1 MRQGAVSR
9 PEEVSVTAG
18 VHERVHGR
26 VLAVRAWQL
35 WALPRWLVC
44 YVLAVVAVYAVAIGV
59 AASSTSWPPRDLAV
73 FGLLLACSAASVELT
88 RRAGENAGLIKDVFG
103 VWELPVAILLPPM
116 FALIAPICR
125 IALQQWRIRRTLP
138 HRRVFSAAAIGLS
151 LGAASVTF
159 HSLAGPLHATAPG
172 GVGRAVAWSL
182 LAVLCA
188 VVNSV
193 TNKVL
198 IGIVVKGSD
207 PAAHVTRGFF
217 RREPLY
223 NDLAEMCIAVVIAYG
238 VMTNL
243 FVAVFALPFVTL
255 LQRSL
260 RHDQLVHA
268 SRMDSK
274 TGLLNA
280 ATWEREAATQV
291 ARAARTRTP
300 LAVALV
306 DIDHFKAVNDTYGH
320 LVGDRALREIGDA
333 FKLLLRDY
341 DLVGRFGG
349 EEFVLLL
356 PQTRGHDAYR
366 IAERIRTYIAGAP
379 IRAPVEPGAIPVR
392 VTVSIGVA
400 ALDSYRRDLTE
411 LLAAADGAL
420 YRAKQAGRNQVHMV
434 TSDATGAGDSAVAPP
449 AADEPPPRDAAR

>member
-1 MRQGAVSR
+1 
-9 PEEVSVTAG
+9 VTAG
-18 VHERVHGR
+18 VRQRVHGR

-35 WALPRWLVC
+35 WALPRWLIWF
-44 YVLAVVAVYAVAIGV
+44 VLAVMAAYVAAIGV
-59 AASSTSWPPRDLAV
+59 AGSATSLQPRDLAV
-73 FGLLLACSAASVELT
+73 FGVLLACSAASVELT

-103 VWELPVAILLPPM
+103 VWELPIALLLPPV
-116 FALIAPICR
+116 FALIAPISR

-138 HRRVFSAAAIGLS
+138 HRRAFTAASAGLS

-159 HSLAGPLHATAPG
+159 HGLTGTLHTAAPASLSRAG
-172 GVGRAVAWSL
+172 AWSL
-182 LAVLCA
+182 LAVLA
-188 VVNSV
+188 VLVHSAVN
-193 TNKVL
+193 KLL
-198 IGIVVKGSD
+198 IGTVVKGSD
-207 PAAHVTRGFF
+207 PGAQVVRSLF

-268 SRMDSK
+268 SRIDGK

-280 ATWEREAATQV
+280 GTWEREAATQV

-306 DIDHFKAVNDTYGH
+306 DIDHFKTVNDTYGH
-320 LVGDRALREIGDA
+320 LAGDRALKAVSQE
-333 FKLLLRDY
+333 LRNHLRGY
-341 DLVGRFGG
+341 DLAGRFGG

-356 PQTRGHDAYR
+356 PEATGQAASH
-366 IAERIRTYIAGAP
+366 IAERLRTHIAGMVT
-379 IRAPVEPGAIPVR
+379 PVNDDPDCDTF
-392 VTVSIGVA
+392 VTLTISIGVA
-400 ALDSYRRDLTE
+400 ALDGASRKLSDLMAT
-411 LLAAADGAL
+411 ADTAL
-420 YRAKQAGRNQVHMV
+420 YHAKHTGRNRTHVI
-434 TSDATGAGDSAVAPP
+434 SASIPNTP
-449 AADEPPPRDAAR
+449 

>member
-1 MRQGAVSR
+1 MAGR

-18 VHERVHGR
+18 VRQRGR
-26 VLAVRAWQL
+26 AGILAVRDWQL
-35 WALPRWLVC
+35 WTLPRWLVC
-44 YVLAVVAVYAVAIGV
+44 FVLAVMAAYAVAIAV
-59 AASSTSWPPRDLAV
+59 AASATSLHPRDLML

-88 RRAGENAGLIKDVFG
+88 RRAGENAGLIKDVYG
-103 VWELPVAILLPPM
+103 VWELPIALLLPPV
-116 FALIAPICR
+116 FALITPIFR
-125 IALQQWRIRRTLP
+125 IALVQWRIRRTLP
-138 HRRVFSAAAIGLS
+138 HRRAFSAASVGLS

-159 HSLAGPLHATAPG
+159 HALTGTLHANAPESLG
-172 GVGRAVAWSL
+172 PALAWTL
-182 LAVLCA
+182 LAVLA
-188 VVNSV
+188 ALVDSGM
-193 TNKVL
+193 NKLL

-207 PAAHVTRGFF
+207 PSAQVVRSLF

-223 NDLAEMCIAVVIAYG
+223 NDLTEVCIGVVIAYG
-238 VMTNL
+238 AMTNPL
-243 FVAVFALPFVTL
+243 VAVFALPFVTL

-268 SRMDSK
+268 SRIDGK

-280 ATWEREAATQV
+280 TTWEREAATQV

-306 DIDHFKAVNDTYGH
+306 DIDHFKTVNDTYGH
-320 LVGDRALREIGDA
+320 LVGDRALKEIGDA

-356 PQTRGHDAYR
+356 PQTREHDAYR
-366 IAERIRTYIAGAP
+366 IAERVRTYIAGAP
-379 IRAPVEPGAIPVR
+379 VRAADGPGADPVR

-400 ALDSYRRDLTE
+400 ALDSYHRDLTE
-411 LLAAADGAL
+411 LLAAADVAL
-420 YRAKQAGRNQVHMV
+420 YRAKQAGRNQVHMI
-434 TSDATGAGDSAVAPP
+434 TGDTAGTGDSAVAPR
-449 AADEPPPRDAAR
+449 AGDEPPPRDAAG

>member
-1 MRQGAVSR
+1 MA
-9 PEEVSVTAG
+9 A
-18 VHERVHGR
+18 
-26 VLAVRAWQL
+26 
-35 WALPRWLVC
+35 
-44 YVLAVVAVYAVAIGV
+44 YAVAIV
-59 AASSTSWPPRDLAV
+59 AAASATSLRPRDLAV
-73 FGLLLACSAASVELT
+73 FGVLLACSAASVELT
-88 RRAGENAGLIKDVFG
+88 RRAGETAGLTKDVFG
-103 VWELPVAILLPPM
+103 VWELPIALLLPPV
-116 FALIAPICR
+116 FALIAPISR
-125 IALQQWRIRRTLP
+125 VALQQWRIRRTVP
-138 HRRVFSAAAIGLS
+138 HRRAFSTASAGLS

-159 HSLAGPLHATAPG
+159 HVLSGTLHTAAPG
-172 GVGRAVAWSL
+172 SLGRAWAWSL
-182 LAVLCA
+182 LAVLA
-188 VVNSV
+188 VLVHSG
-193 TNKVL
+193 TNKLL

-207 PAAHVTRGFF
+207 PRTKVVRFLF
-217 RREPLY
+217 RREALY
-223 NDLAEMCIAVVIAYG
+223 NDLAEMCVAVVIAYG

-243 FVAVFALPFVTL
+243 IVAVFALPFVTL

-268 SRMDSK
+268 SRIDGK

-280 ATWEREAATQV
+280 ATWEREAATEV

-320 LVGDRALREIGDA
+320 LVGDRALKEIGDA
-333 FKLLLRDY
+333 FKLLLREY

-356 PQTRGHDAYR
+356 PQTREHDAYR
-366 IAERIRTYIAGAP
+366 IAERVRTYIAGAP
-379 IRAPVEPGAIPVR
+379 VRAADGPGADPVR

-434 TSDATGAGDSAVAPP
+434 TSEATGVAESAAAPRP
-449 AADEPPPRDAAR
+449 ADDPPLDGAR

>member
-1 MRQGAVSR
+1 
-9 PEEVSVTAG
+9 VTAG
-18 VHERVHGR
+18 VRQRVHGR
-26 VLAVRAWQL
+26 LLAVQDWQL
-35 WALPRWLVC
+35 WTLPRWLVC
-44 YVLAVVAVYAVAIGV
+44 FVLGVMAAYVAAVAV
-59 AASSTSWPPRDLAV
+59 AASATSLEARDLML

-88 RRAGENAGLIKDVFG
+88 RRAGENAGLIKDVYG
-103 VWELPVAILLPPM
+103 VWELPIALLLPPV
-116 FALIAPICR
+116 FALIAPIFR
-125 IALQQWRIRRTLP
+125 FALVQWRIRRSLP
-138 HRRVFSAAAIGLS
+138 HRRAFSVASVGLS

-159 HSLAGPLHATAPG
+159 HALTGTMHSTAPG
-172 GVGRAVAWSL
+172 SLGRALVWSL
-182 LAVLCA
+182 LAVLA
-188 VVNSV
+188 ALVHAGL
-193 TNKVL
+193 NKLL

-207 PAAHVTRGFF
+207 PSAQVARSLF

-223 NDLAEMCIAVVIAYG
+223 NDLTEICIGVVIAYG
-238 VMTNL
+238 VMTNPL
-243 FVAVFALPFVTL
+243 VAVFALPFVTL

-268 SRMDSK
+268 SRIDGK

-280 ATWEREAATQV
+280 GTWEREAATQV
-291 ARAARTRTP
+291 ARAGRTRTP

-320 LVGDRALREIGDA
+320 LVGDRALREVGDA
-333 FKLLLRDY
+333 FRLLLREY
-341 DLVGRFGG
+341 DLIGRFGG

-356 PQTRGHDAYR
+356 PQTRENDAYR

-379 IRAPVEPGAIPVR
+379 VRAADEPGVDPVR
-392 VTVSIGVA
+392 LTVSIGVA

-434 TSDATGAGDSAVAPP
+434 TSDATGAGDSSVAPQ
-449 AADEPPPRDAAR
+449 AADEPPPRDAAG

>member
-1 MRQGAVSR
+1 M
-9 PEEVSVTAG
+9 TAG
-18 VHERVHGR
+18 VHQPVRRR
-26 VLAVRAWQL
+26 VLAVRGWQL

-44 YVLAVVAVYAVAIGV
+44 YVLAVVAIYALAIGV
-59 AASSTSWPPRDLAV
+59 AASSTSLRPRDLAV
-73 FGLLLACSAASVELT
+73 FGVLLACSAASVELT

-103 VWELPVAILLPPM
+103 VWELPVAILLSPM
-116 FALIAPICR
+116 FALVAPISR
-125 IALQQWRIRRTLP
+125 IALQQLRIRRTLP
-138 HRRVFSAAAIGLS
+138 HRRVFTAAAIGLS

-159 HSLAGPLHATAPG
+159 HGLAGAVHTAAPG
-172 GVGRAVAWSL
+172 SVRFAVGWSL
-182 LAVLCA
+182 LAVVSTL
-188 VVNSV
+188 VNSGM
-193 TNKVL
+193 NKLLV
-198 IGIVVKGSD
+198 GIVVKGSD
-207 PAAHVTRGFF
+207 PGAQVVRSLF

-243 FVAVFALPFVTL
+243 LVAVFALPFVTL

-268 SRMDSK
+268 SRIDGK

-280 ATWEREAATQV
+280 GTWEREAATQV
-291 ARAARTRTP
+291 TRAARTRTP

-306 DIDHFKAVNDTYGH
+306 DIDHFKTVNDTYGH
-320 LVGDRALREIGDA
+320 LAGDRALREIGDA

-366 IAERIRTYIAGAP
+366 IAERIRAYIAGAP
-379 IRAPVEPGAIPVR
+379 IHAPAEPGADPLR

-434 TSDATGAGDSAVAPP
+434 TSDATGAGDSAAAPP
-449 AADEPPPRDAAR
+449 AAGEPPPRDAAR

>member
-1 MRQGAVSR
+1 MNK
-9 PEEVSVTAG
+9 
-18 VHERVHGR
+18 
-26 VLAVRAWQL
+26 L
-35 WALPRWLVC
+35 LV
-44 YVLAVVAVYAVAIGV
+44 
-59 AASSTSWPPRDLAV
+59 
-73 FGLLLACSAASVELT
+73 
-88 RRAGENAGLIKDVFG
+88 
-103 VWELPVAILLPPM
+103 
-116 FALIAPICR
+116 
-125 IALQQWRIRRTLP
+125 
-138 HRRVFSAAAIGLS
+138 
-151 LGAASVTF
+151 
-159 HSLAGPLHATAPG
+159 
-172 GVGRAVAWSL
+172 
-182 LAVLCA
+182 
-188 VVNSV
+188 
-193 TNKVL
+193 
-198 IGIVVKGSD
+198 GIVVKGSD
-207 PAAHVTRGFF
+207 PGAQVVRSLF

-223 NDLAEMCIAVVIAYG
+223 NDLAEMCIGVVIAYG

-268 SRMDSK
+268 SRIDGK

-280 ATWEREAATQV
+280 GTWEREAATQV

-306 DIDHFKAVNDTYGH
+306 DIDHFKTVNDTYGH
-320 LVGDRALREIGDA
+320 LVGDRALKEIGDA

-356 PQTRGHDAYR
+356 PQTREHDAYR

-379 IRAPVEPGAIPVR
+379 IRAAAEPGADPVR

-434 TSDATGAGDSAVAPP
+434 TSDATGAGDSAMAPR

>member
-1 MRQGAVSR
+1 MTASVRQHAR
-9 PEEVSVTAG
+9 
-18 VHERVHGR
+18 GR
-26 VLAVRAWQL
+26 ILAVRSWQL
-35 WALPRWLVC
+35 WTLPRWLLWF
-44 YVLAVVAVYAVAIGV
+44 VLAVMIADAAAIGV
-59 AASSTSWPPRDLAV
+59 AGSSTSLRPRDLV
-73 FGLLLACSAASVELT
+73 LFGLLLACSAASVELT
-88 RRAGENAGLIKDVFG
+88 RRAGENSGLIKDVFG
-103 VWELPVAILLPPM
+103 VWELPVAILLPPV
-116 FALIAPICR
+116 FALIAPMSR

-138 HRRVFSAAAIGLS
+138 HRRVFTAAAIGLS

-159 HSLAGPLHATAPG
+159 HGLAGAVHATAPG
-172 GVGRAVAWSL
+172 PLGRAVTWSL

-188 VVNSV
+188 VVNSG
-193 TNKVL
+193 TNKLL
-198 IGIVVKGSD
+198 IGVVLKGSD
-207 PAAHVTRGFF
+207 PAAHVTRGFL

-268 SRMDSK
+268 SRIDGK

-280 ATWEREAATQV
+280 GTWEREAATQV

-306 DIDHFKAVNDTYGH
+306 DIDHFKTVNDTYGH
-320 LVGDRALREIGDA
+320 LVGDRALKEIGDA
-333 FKLLLRDY
+333 FKLLLREY

-356 PQTRGHDAYR
+356 PQTREHDAYR

-379 IRAPVEPGAIPVR
+379 IRAADEPGADPVR

-434 TSDATGAGDSAVAPP
+434 TSDATGAGESAVTPR
-449 AADEPPPRDAAR
+449 AADEPPPGDAAR

>member
-1 MRQGAVSR
+1 VVGR

-18 VHERVHGR
+18 VRQRGYAR
-26 VLAVRAWQL
+26 VLAVRAWQV
-35 WALPRWLVC
+35 WALPRWLVW
-44 YVLAVVAVYAVAIGV
+44 YVLAVAAAYAVAIGV
-59 AASSTSWPPRDLAV
+59 AASSTTWQPRDLAV
-73 FGLLLACSAASVELT
+73 FGLLVACSAASVELT
-88 RRAGENAGLIKDVFG
+88 RRAGENAGLSKDVFG
-103 VWELPVAILLPPM
+103 VWELPVAILLPPV
-116 FALIAPICR
+116 FALVVPIIR
-125 IALQQWRIRRTLP
+125 TALQQWRIRRTLP
-138 HRRVFSAAAIGLS
+138 HRRVFTAAAGGLS
-151 LGAASVTF
+151 LAAASVTF
-159 HSLAGPLHATAPG
+159 HGLVGTVHATAPG
-172 GVGRAVAWSL
+172 SLGRAVAWSL
-182 LAVLCA
+182 LAVLA
-188 VVNSV
+188 VLVHSGI
-193 TNKVL
+193 NKLL
-198 IGIVVKGSD
+198 IGTVVKGSD
-207 PAAHVTRGFF
+207 PGAQVVRSLF

-223 NDLAEMCIAVVIAYG
+223 NDLTEMCIAVVIAYG

-268 SRMDSK
+268 SRVDGK

-291 ARAARTRTP
+291 ARAARTSTP

-306 DIDHFKAVNDTYGH
+306 DIDHFKAVNDSYGH
-320 LVGDRALREIGDA
+320 LVGDRALKEIGDA

-356 PQTRGHDAYR
+356 PQTRDHDAYR
-366 IAERIRTYIAGAP
+366 IAERIRTYIANVP
-379 IRAPVEPGAIPVR
+379 IRAADGLGADPVR
-392 VTVSIGVA
+392 LTVSIGVA

-434 TSDATGAGDSAVAPP
+434 TSETTGAAQSAAAPRPADGQAPP
-449 AADEPPPRDAAR
+449 DGA

>member
-1 MRQGAVSR
+1 VVSR

-18 VHERVHGR
+18 VRQRVHGR
-26 VLAVRAWQL
+26 VLAVRDWQL
-35 WALPRWLVC
+35 WTLPRWLVC
-44 YVLAVVAVYAVAIGV
+44 FVLAVMAAYVAAVAV
-59 AASSTSWPPRDLAV
+59 AASGTTLEPRDLML

-88 RRAGENAGLIKDVFG
+88 RRAGENAGLIKDVYG
-103 VWELPVAILLPPM
+103 VWELPIALLLPPV
-116 FALIAPICR
+116 FALIAPIFR
-125 IALQQWRIRRTLP
+125 FALVQWRIRRSLP
-138 HRRVFSAAAIGLS
+138 HRRAFSVASVGLS

-159 HSLAGPLHATAPG
+159 HALTGTMHATAPG
-172 GVGRAVAWSL
+172 SLGRALAWSL
-182 LAVLCA
+182 LAVLA
-188 VVNSV
+188 ALVHAGL
-193 TNKVL
+193 NKLL
-198 IGIVVKGSD
+198 IGIVVRGSD
-207 PAAHVTRGFF
+207 PSAQVARSLF

-223 NDLAEMCIAVVIAYG
+223 NDLTEICIGVVIAYG
-238 VMTNL
+238 VMTNPL
-243 FVAVFALPFVTL
+243 VAVFALPFVTL

-268 SRMDSK
+268 SRIDGK

-280 ATWEREAATQV
+280 GTWEREAATQV

-306 DIDHFKAVNDTYGH
+306 DIDHFKTVNDTYGH
-320 LVGDRALREIGDA
+320 LVGDRALKEIGDA

-356 PQTRGHDAYR
+356 PQTREHDAYR

-379 IRAPVEPGAIPVR
+379 IRAAAEPGADPVR
-392 VTVSIGVA
+392 VTVSIGMA

-434 TSDATGAGDSAVAPP
+434 TSDATGAADSAVAPR

>member
-1 MRQGAVSR
+1 M
-9 PEEVSVTAG
+9 TAG
-18 VHERVHGR
+18 VRQYVHGHA
-26 VLAVRAWQL
+26 LAVRDWQL
-35 WALPRWLVC
+35 WTLPRWLVC
-44 YVLAVVAVYAVAIGV
+44 FVLGVMGAYVAAVVA
-59 AASSTSWPPRDLAV
+59 AATSSTSWRPRDLAV

-88 RRAGENAGLIKDVFG
+88 RRAGENTGLIKDVFG
-103 VWELPVAILLPPM
+103 VWELPIAILLPPL
-116 FALIAPICR
+116 FALIAPISR
-125 IALQQWRIRRTLP
+125 MVLVQWRIRHTLP

-151 LGAASVTF
+151 LGSASVTF
-159 HSLAGPLHATAPG
+159 HALAGTVHATVPG
-172 GVGRAVAWSL
+172 PLGHAVAWSL

-188 VVNSV
+188 VVNSG
-193 TNKVL
+193 TNKLLV
-198 IGIVVKGSD
+198 GIVVKGSD

-260 RHDQLVHA
+260 RHDQLVHE
-268 SRMDSK
+268 SRIDGK

-280 ATWEREAATQV
+280 GTWEREATTQV
-291 ARAARTRTP
+291 ARAARTSTP

-306 DIDHFKAVNDTYGH
+306 NIDHFKSVNDTYGH
-320 LVGDRALREIGDA
+320 LAGDRALRDIGDA
-333 FKLLLRDY
+333 FKLLLREY

-356 PQTRGHDAYR
+356 PQTREQDAYR
-366 IAERIRTYIAGAP
+366 IAERIRVYIAAAP
-379 IRAPVEPGAIPVR
+379 IRADGHPGAGPVH

-434 TSDATGAGDSAVAPP
+434 TGDATAAGRSAVTPRP
-449 AADEPPPRDAAR
+449 ADDPPPDGGR

>member
-1 MRQGAVSR
+1 M
-9 PEEVSVTAG
+9 TAG
-18 VHERVHGR
+18 VRERARGR
-26 VLAVRAWQL
+26 LLAVRGWQL

-44 YVLAVVAVYAVAIGV
+44 YVLAVVAAYAVAIGV
-59 AASSTSWPPRDLAV
+59 AASSTSWRPRDLAV
-73 FGLLLACSAASVELT
+73 FGVLLACSAASVELT
-88 RRAGENAGLIKDVFG
+88 RRAGENAGLIKDVYG
-103 VWELPVAILLPPM
+103 VWELPIALLLPPV
-116 FALIAPICR
+116 FALLAPISR
-125 IALQQWRIRRTLP
+125 FALVQWRIRRTLP

-159 HSLAGPLHATAPG
+159 HGLAGTVQAAPG
-172 GVGRAVAWSL
+172 SLGFAVAWSL

-188 VVNSV
+188 LVNSV
-193 TNKVL
+193 INKLL
-198 IGIVVKGSD
+198 IGVVVKGSD
-207 PAAHVTRGFF
+207 PAAHVIRGFL

-268 SRMDSK
+268 SRIDGK

-280 ATWEREAATQV
+280 GTWEREAATQV

-366 IAERIRTYIAGAP
+366 IAERIRTYIADAP
-379 IRAPVEPGAIPVR
+379 IRAPAEPGADPLR

-434 TSDATGAGDSAVAPP
+434 TSDATGAGDSAVAPR
-449 AADEPPPRDAAR
+449 AADEPPPRDAPS

>member
-1 MRQGAVSR
+1 
-9 PEEVSVTAG
+9 
-18 VHERVHGR
+18 
-26 VLAVRAWQL
+26 
-35 WALPRWLVC
+35 
-44 YVLAVVAVYAVAIGV
+44 
-59 AASSTSWPPRDLAV
+59 V
-73 FGLLLACSAASVELT
+73 FT
-88 RRAGENAGLIKDVFG
+88 
-103 VWELPVAILLPPM
+103 
-116 FALIAPICR
+116 
-125 IALQQWRIRRTLP
+125 
-138 HRRVFSAAAIGLS
+138 AAAGGLS
-151 LGAASVTF
+151 LAAASVTF
-159 HSLAGPLHATAPG
+159 HGLAGTLHATAPG
-172 GVGRAVAWSL
+172 SLSRAVAWSL
-182 LAVLCA
+182 LAVA
-188 VVNSV
+188 AAIVNSGL
-193 TNKVL
+193 NKLL
-198 IGIVVKGSD
+198 IGTVVKGSD
-207 PAAHVTRGFF
+207 PGAQVAQSLF

-268 SRMDSK
+268 SRIDGK

-280 ATWEREAATQV
+280 GTWEREAATQV
-291 ARAARTRTP
+291 SRAARTRSP

-320 LVGDRALREIGDA
+320 LVGDRALKEIGDA

-349 EEFVLLL
+349 EEFALLL
-356 PQTRGHDAYR
+356 PQTRALDAYR
-366 IAERIRTYIAGAP
+366 IAERIRSYIAGAP
-379 IRAPVEPGAIPVR
+379 IRAADEPGTDPVR

-434 TSDATGAGDSAVAPP
+434 TSDASGAGGSGVAPR
-449 AADEPPPRDAAR
+449 ADDEPPPRDAAR

>member
-1 MRQGAVSR
+1 VS
-9 PEEVSVTAG
+9 AG
-18 VHERVHGR
+18 VHQRVRGH
-26 VLAVRAWQL
+26 VLAVPSWPL
-35 WALPRWLVC
+35 WTLPRWLVC
-44 YVLAVVAVYAVAIGV
+44 FVLAVLAAYAAAIGV
-59 AASSTSWPPRDLAV
+59 AGSATSLQPRHLAV
-73 FGLLLACSAASVELT
+73 FGVLLACSAASVELT
-88 RRAGENAGLIKDVFG
+88 RRAGETAGLTKDVFG
-103 VWELPVAILLPPM
+103 VWELPIALLLPPV
-116 FALIAPICR
+116 FALIAPIFR
-125 IALQQWRIRRTLP
+125 VTLVQWRIRRTLP
-138 HRRVFSAAAIGLS
+138 HRRAFSAAAGGLS

-159 HSLAGPLHATAPG
+159 HGLAGTLHTVAPG
-172 GVGRAVAWSL
+172 SFGRAGAWSL
-182 LAVLCA
+182 LAVLA
-188 VVNSV
+188 VLVHSAVN
-193 TNKVL
+193 KLL
-198 IGIVVKGSD
+198 IGTVVKGSD
-207 PAAHVTRGFF
+207 PGAQVVRSLFQ
-217 RREPLY
+217 REPLY

-268 SRMDSK
+268 SRIDGK

-280 ATWEREAATQV
+280 GTWEREAATQV

-306 DIDHFKAVNDTYGH
+306 DIDHFKTVNDTYGH
-320 LVGDRALREIGDA
+320 LVGDRALKEIGDA
-333 FKLLLRDY
+333 FKLLLREY

-356 PQTRGHDAYR
+356 PQTREHDAYR
-366 IAERIRTYIAGAP
+366 IAERIRAYIAGAP
-379 IRAPVEPGAIPVR
+379 IRAPDHPGADPVR

-420 YRAKQAGRNQVHMV
+420 YRAKEAGRNQVHMV
-434 TSDATGAGDSAVAPP
+434 TGEATGAGRGAVAPRS
-449 AADEPPPRDAAR
+449 ADDPPPPDAAR

>member
-1 MRQGAVSR
+1 
-9 PEEVSVTAG
+9 VTAG
-18 VHERVHGR
+18 VRQRGR
-26 VLAVRAWQL
+26 GHVLAVRDWQL
-35 WALPRWLVC
+35 WTLPGRLVC
-44 YVLAVVAVYAVAIGV
+44 YVLAVVAAYAAAIGA
-59 AASSTSWPPRDLAV
+59 AASSTSLQPRDLAV
-73 FGLLLACSAASVELT
+73 FGVLLACSAASVELT

-103 VWELPVAILLPPM
+103 VWELPIAILLPPL
-116 FALIAPICR
+116 FALIAPISR
-125 IALQQWRIRRTLP
+125 MVLLQWRIRRTLP
-138 HRRVFSAAAIGLS
+138 HRRVFSAAAVGLS

-159 HSLAGPLHATAPG
+159 HGLAGTVHAAAPG
-172 GVGRAVAWSL
+172 SLGFAVAWSL
-182 LAVLCA
+182 LAVLSA
-188 VVNSV
+188 GVNSGM
-193 TNKVL
+193 NKLLV
-198 IGIVVKGSD
+198 GIVVKGSD
-207 PAAHVTRGFF
+207 PGAQVVRSLF

-243 FVAVFALPFVTL
+243 LVAVFALPFVTL

-268 SRMDSK
+268 SRIDGK

-280 ATWEREAATQV
+280 GTWEREAATQV
-291 ARAARTRTP
+291 TRAARTRTP

-306 DIDHFKAVNDTYGH
+306 DIDHFKTVNDTYGH
-320 LVGDRALREIGDA
+320 LVGDRALKEIGDA

-356 PQTRGHDAYR
+356 PQTREHDAYR

-379 IRAPVEPGAIPVR
+379 IRAAAEPGADPVR
-392 VTVSIGVA
+392 VTVSIGMA

-434 TSDATGAGDSAVAPP
+434 TSDATGAGDSAVAPR

>member
-1 MRQGAVSR
+1 
-9 PEEVSVTAG
+9 VTAG
-18 VHERVHGR
+18 VRQRVHGR
-26 VLAVRAWQL
+26 ILAVRAWQL
-35 WALPRWLVC
+35 WALPRWLLW
-44 YVLAVVAVYAVAIGV
+44 YVLAVMAAYVVAIGV
-59 AASSTSWPPRDLAV
+59 AGSTTSLQPRELAV

-103 VWELPVAILLPPM
+103 VWELPIAILLPPV
-116 FALIAPICR
+116 FALIAPISR
-125 IALQQWRIRRTLP
+125 MMLVQWRIRRTLP
-138 HRRVFSAAAIGLS
+138 HRRVFSAAAVGLS

-159 HSLAGPLHATAPG
+159 HGLAGTVHATAPSSL
-172 GVGRAVAWSL
+172 GRAVAWSL

-188 VVNSV
+188 LVNSG
-193 TNKVL
+193 TNKLLV
-198 IGIVVKGSD
+198 GIVVKGSD

-268 SRMDSK
+268 SRIDGK

-280 ATWEREAATQV
+280 GTWEREAATQV

-306 DIDHFKAVNDTYGH
+306 DIDHFKAVNDIHGH

-356 PQTRGHDAYR
+356 PQTREQDAYR
-366 IAERIRTYIAGAP
+366 IAERIRTYIADTP
-379 IRAPVEPGAIPVR
+379 ISAAGQPGADPVR
-392 VTVSIGVA
+392 LTVSIGVA

-411 LLAAADGAL
+411 LLVAADGAL
-420 YRAKQAGRNQVHMV
+420 YRAKQAGRNRVRMI
-434 TSDATGAGDSAVAPP
+434 TSDATGARDSAVAPG
-449 AADEPPPRDAAR
+449 AADEPPPADPAR

>member
-1 MRQGAVSR
+1 
-9 PEEVSVTAG
+9 VTAG
-18 VHERVHGR
+18 VHQPVRR
-26 VLAVRAWQL
+26 RIPAVRAWQL

-44 YVLAVVAVYAVAIGV
+44 YVLAVVAVYGVAIGF
-59 AASSTSWPPRDLAV
+59 AASSASVQPRDLAV
-73 FGLLLACSAASVELT
+73 FGVLLACSAASVELT

-103 VWELPVAILLPPM
+103 VWELPVAILLPPV
-116 FALIAPICR
+116 FALVAPISR

-138 HRRVFSAAAIGLS
+138 HRRVFTAAAIGLS

-159 HSLAGPLHATAPG
+159 HGLAGAVHAADPG
-172 GVGRAVAWSL
+172 SLRFTVAWSL
-182 LAVLCA
+182 LAVLST
-188 VVNSV
+188 VVNSGM
-193 TNKVL
+193 NKLLV
-198 IGIVVKGSD
+198 GIVVKGSD
-207 PAAHVTRGFF
+207 PGAQVVRSLF

-268 SRMDSK
+268 SRVDGK

-306 DIDHFKAVNDTYGH
+306 DIDHFKTVNDTYGH

-356 PQTRGHDAYR
+356 PQTREHDAYR
-366 IAERIRTYIAGAP
+366 IAERVRTYIAGTP
-379 IRAPVEPGAIPVR
+379 VRAADGPGADPVR

-420 YRAKQAGRNQVHMV
+420 YRAKQAGRNQVHMI
-434 TSDATGAGDSAVAPP
+434 TGDATGAGDSAVAPR
-449 AADEPPPRDAAR
+449 AADEPPPRDTAR

>member
-1 MRQGAVSR
+1 
-9 PEEVSVTAG
+9 VTAG
-18 VHERVHGR
+18 VRQRGR
-26 VLAVRAWQL
+26 GHVLAVRDWQL
-35 WALPRWLVC
+35 WTLPGRLVC
-44 YVLAVVAVYAVAIGV
+44 YVLAVVAAYAAAIGV
-59 AASSTSWPPRDLAV
+59 AASSTSLRPRDLAV
-73 FGLLLACSAASVELT
+73 FGVLLACSAASVELT

-103 VWELPVAILLPPM
+103 VWELPIAILLPPV
-116 FALIAPICR
+116 FALIAPISR
-125 IALQQWRIRRTLP
+125 MALVQWRIRRTLP
-138 HRRVFSAAAIGLS
+138 HRRVFSAAAVGLS

-159 HSLAGPLHATAPG
+159 HGLAGVVHAAAPG
-172 GVGRAVAWSL
+172 SFGRAVAWSL
-182 LAVLCA
+182 LAVLSAC
-188 VVNSV
+188 VNSGM
-193 TNKVL
+193 NKLLV
-198 IGIVVKGSD
+198 GIVVRGSD
-207 PAAHVTRGFF
+207 PGTKVVRFLF

-223 NDLAEMCIAVVIAYG
+223 NDLAEMCIGVVIAYG

-268 SRMDSK
+268 SRIDDK

-280 ATWEREAATQV
+280 GTWEREAATQV
-291 ARAARTRTP
+291 TRAARTRTP

-306 DIDHFKAVNDTYGH
+306 DIDHFKTVNDTYGH
-320 LVGDRALREIGDA
+320 LVGDRALKEIGDA

-356 PQTRGHDAYR
+356 PQTREHDAYR

-379 IRAPVEPGAIPVR
+379 IRAAAEPGADPVH
-392 VTVSIGVA
+392 VTVSIGMA

-434 TSDATGAGDSAVAPP
+434 TSDATGAGDRAVAPRV
-449 AADEPPPRDAAR
+449 AGEPPPRDTAR

>member
-1 MRQGAVSR
+1 
-9 PEEVSVTAG
+9 VTAG
-18 VHERVHGR
+18 VRQRGHGR
-26 VLAVRAWQL
+26 VLAVRTWPL
-35 WALPRWLVC
+35 WTLPRWLVC
-44 YVLAVVAVYAVAIGV
+44 FVLAVIAAYAAAIAVA
-59 AASSTSWPPRDLAV
+59 ALATSLRPRDLAV
-73 FGLLLACSAASVELT
+73 FGVLLACSAASVELT
-88 RRAGENAGLIKDVFG
+88 RRAGENAGLIKEVFG
-103 VWELPVAILLPPM
+103 VWELPIAILLPPV
-116 FALIAPICR
+116 FALIAPISR
-125 IALQQWRIRRTLP
+125 VALVQWRIRHALP
-138 HRRVFSAAAIGLS
+138 HRRAFSAAAGGLA
-151 LGAASVTF
+151 LGAASLAF
-159 HSLAGPLHATAPG
+159 HGLAGTLHAGTPG
-172 GVGRAVAWSL
+172 SLGRAGAWSL
-182 LAVLCA
+182 LAVLA
-188 VVNSV
+188 VLVNSAI
-193 TNKVL
+193 NKLL
-198 IGIVVKGSD
+198 IGTVVKGSD
-207 PAAHVTRGFF
+207 PGAQVVRSLF

-243 FVAVFALPFVTL
+243 IVAVFALPFVTL

-268 SRMDSK
+268 SRIDGK

-280 ATWEREAATQV
+280 ATWEREAMTQV

-306 DIDHFKAVNDTYGH
+306 DVDHFKAVNDTYGH
-320 LVGDRALREIGDA
+320 LVGDRALKEIGDA
-333 FKLLLRDY
+333 FKLLLREY

-356 PQTRGHDAYR
+356 PQIREHDAYR
-366 IAERIRTYIAGAP
+366 IAERIRIYIAGAP
-379 IRAPVEPGAIPVR
+379 IRAADGPGADPVR

-434 TSDATGAGDSAVAPP
+434 TSEATGAGKSAAGSGP
-449 AADEPPPRDAAR
+449 ADEPPPLDGAR

>member
-1 MRQGAVSR
+1 MVSR

-18 VHERVHGR
+18 VRQRVHGH
-26 VLAVRAWQL
+26 VLAVRAWPL

-44 YVLAVVAVYAVAIGV
+44 FVLAVMAAYIAAIAV
-59 AASSTSWPPRDLAV
+59 AASATSLQPRDLAV
-73 FGLLLACSAASVELT
+73 FGVLLACSAASVELT
-88 RRAGENAGLIKDVFG
+88 RRTGENAGLIKDVFG
-103 VWELPVAILLPPM
+103 VWELPIALLLPPV
-116 FALIAPICR
+116 FALIAPISR
-125 IALQQWRIRRTLP
+125 VALVQWRIRRTLP
-138 HRRVFSAAAIGLS
+138 HRRAFTTAAGGLS

-159 HSLAGPLHATAPG
+159 HGLAGSLHIATPASLGPAG
-172 GVGRAVAWSL
+172 AWSL
-182 LAVLCA
+182 LAVLA
-188 VVNSV
+188 VLVHSAVN
-193 TNKVL
+193 KLL
-198 IGIVVKGSD
+198 IGTVVKGSD
-207 PAAHVTRGFF
+207 PGAQVTRSLF

-306 DIDHFKAVNDTYGH
+306 DIDHFKTVNDTYGH
-320 LVGDRALREIGDA
+320 LAGDRALREIGDA

-379 IRAPVEPGAIPVR
+379 IRAADEPGADPVR

-400 ALDSYRRDLTE
+400 ALDSYRRDLTG

-434 TSDATGAGDSAVAPP
+434 TSDATGAGDSAAAPP

>member
-1 MRQGAVSR
+1 
-9 PEEVSVTAG
+9 VTAG
-18 VHERVHGR
+18 VRQRVHGR
-26 VLAVRAWQL
+26 ILAVRAWQL
-35 WALPRWLVC
+35 WALPRWLVW
-44 YVLAVVAVYAVAIGV
+44 YVLAVMGAYVAAIGV
-59 AASSTSWPPRDLAV
+59 AGSTTSLQPRDLAV

-103 VWELPVAILLPPM
+103 VWELPIAILLPPV
-116 FALIAPICR
+116 FALIAPISR
-125 IALQQWRIRRTLP
+125 MMLVQWRIRRTLP

-159 HSLAGPLHATAPG
+159 HGLAGTVHAIAPSSL
-172 GVGRAVAWSL
+172 GRAVAWSL

-188 VVNSV
+188 VVNSG
-193 TNKVL
+193 TNKLLV
-198 IGIVVKGSD
+198 GIVVKGSD
-207 PAAHVTRGFF
+207 PAAHVTRGLF

-268 SRMDSK
+268 SRIDGK

-280 ATWEREAATQV
+280 GTWEREAATQV

-306 DIDHFKAVNDTYGH
+306 DIDHFKTVNDTYGH

-333 FKLLLRDY
+333 FKLLLREY

-356 PQTRGHDAYR
+356 PQTRELDAYR

-379 IRAPVEPGAIPVR
+379 IRAADQPGADPVH

-420 YRAKQAGRNQVHMV
+420 YRAKEAGRNQVHMV
-434 TSDATGAGDSAVAPP
+434 TGEAAGAGQSAMAPRP
-449 AADEPPPRDAAR
+449 ADDPPPPDGAH

>member
-1 MRQGAVSR
+1 
-9 PEEVSVTAG
+9 VTAG
-18 VHERVHGR
+18 MRQRVHGR
-26 VLAVRAWQL
+26 ILAVRAWQL
-35 WALPRWLVC
+35 WTLPRWLIWFVLGVIAA
-44 YVLAVVAVYAVAIGV
+44 YVAAIGV
-59 AASSTSWPPRDLAV
+59 AGSATSLHPRDLAL
-73 FGLLLACSAASVELT
+73 FGLLLACGAASVELT

-103 VWELPVAILLPPM
+103 VWELPIAILLPPV
-116 FALIAPICR
+116 FALIAPISR

-138 HRRVFSAAAIGLS
+138 HRRVFTAAAGGLS

-159 HSLAGPLHATAPG
+159 HGLAGTLHTAAPG
-172 GVGRAVAWSL
+172 SLGRAGAWSL
-182 LAVLCA
+182 LAVLA
-188 VVNSV
+188 VLVHSGM
-193 TNKVL
+193 NKLL
-198 IGIVVKGSD
+198 IGTVVKGSD
-207 PAAHVTRGFF
+207 PGAQVVRSLF

-223 NDLAEMCIAVVIAYG
+223 NDLTEMCIAVVIAYG

-243 FVAVFALPFVTL
+243 LVAVFALPFVTL

-268 SRMDSK
+268 SRIDGK

-280 ATWEREAATQV
+280 GTWEREAATQV

-306 DIDHFKAVNDTYGH
+306 DIDYFKAVNDTYGH
-320 LVGDRALREIGDA
+320 LVGDRALKGIGDA
-333 FKLLLRDY
+333 LKLLLRDY

-356 PQTRGHDAYR
+356 PQTHGRDAYR
-366 IAERIRTYIAGAP
+366 IAERIRTYIGGAP
-379 IRAPVEPGAIPVR
+379 IQAAAVPGADPVR

-434 TSDATGAGDSAVAPP
+434 TSDATGAGDSAMAPR
-449 AADEPPPRDAAR
+449 AADEPPPRDAPR

>member
-1 MRQGAVSR
+1 
-9 PEEVSVTAG
+9 VTAG
-18 VHERVHGR
+18 VRQRVHGR

-35 WALPRWLVC
+35 WALPRWLVWF
-44 YVLAVVAVYAVAIGV
+44 VLAVMVAYVAAIGV
-59 AASSTSWPPRDLAV
+59 AGSATSLQPRDLAV
-73 FGLLLACSAASVELT
+73 FGVLLACSAASVELT
-88 RRAGENAGLIKDVFG
+88 RRAGETAGLTKDVFG
-103 VWELPVAILLPPM
+103 VWELPIALLLPPV
-116 FALIAPICR
+116 FALIAPISR
-125 IALQQWRIRRTLP
+125 VALLQWRIRRTLP
-138 HRRVFSAAAIGLS
+138 HRRSFSAAAGGLS

-159 HSLAGPLHATAPG
+159 HGLAGTLHTAAPG
-172 GVGRAVAWSL
+172 SLGRAGAWSL
-182 LAVLCA
+182 LAVLA
-188 VVNSV
+188 VLVHSGI
-193 TNKVL
+193 NKLL
-198 IGIVVKGSD
+198 IGTVVKGSD
-207 PAAHVTRGFF
+207 PGAQVVRSLF

-238 VMTNL
+238 IMTNL

-260 RHDQLVHA
+260 RHDQLVHE
-268 SRMDSK
+268 SRIDGK

-280 ATWEREAATQV
+280 GTWEREAATQV
-291 ARAARTRTP
+291 ARAARTSTP

-306 DIDHFKAVNDTYGH
+306 DIDHFKSVNDTYGH
-320 LVGDRALREIGDA
+320 LAGDRALREIGDA
-333 FKLLLRDY
+333 FKLLLREY

-356 PQTRGHDAYR
+356 PQTGEQDAYR
-366 IAERIRTYIAGAP
+366 IAERIRVYIAAAP
-379 IRAPVEPGAIPVR
+379 MRAAGHPSAGPVH

-434 TSDATGAGDSAVAPP
+434 TGDATAAAGSAVAPRP
-449 AADEPPPRDAAR
+449 ADDPPPPDGAR

>member
-1 MRQGAVSR
+1 M
-9 PEEVSVTAG
+9 TAG
-18 VHERVHGR
+18 VHQPVRRR
-26 VLAVRAWQL
+26 VLAVRGWQL

-44 YVLAVVAVYAVAIGV
+44 YVLAVVAIYALAIGV
-59 AASSTSWPPRDLAV
+59 AASSTSLRPRDLAV
-73 FGLLLACSAASVELT
+73 FGVLLACSAASVELT

-103 VWELPVAILLPPM
+103 VWELPVAILLSPM
-116 FALIAPICR
+116 FALVAPISR
-125 IALQQWRIRRTLP
+125 IALQQLRIRRTLP
-138 HRRVFSAAAIGLS
+138 HRRVFTAAAIGLS

-159 HSLAGPLHATAPG
+159 HGLAGAVHTAAPG
-172 GVGRAVAWSL
+172 SLRFAVGWSL
-182 LAVLCA
+182 LAVVSTL
-188 VVNSV
+188 VNSGM
-193 TNKVL
+193 NKLLV
-198 IGIVVKGSD
+198 GIVVKGSD
-207 PAAHVTRGFF
+207 PGAQVVRSLF

-243 FVAVFALPFVTL
+243 LVAVFALPFVTL

-268 SRMDSK
+268 SRIDGK

-280 ATWEREAATQV
+280 GTWEREAATQV
-291 ARAARTRTP
+291 TRAARTRTP

-306 DIDHFKAVNDTYGH
+306 DIDHFKTVNDTYGH
-320 LVGDRALREIGDA
+320 LAGDRALREIGDA

-379 IRAPVEPGAIPVR
+379 IHAPAEPGADPLR

-434 TSDATGAGDSAVAPP
+434 TSDATGAGDSAAAPP
-449 AADEPPPRDAAR
+449 AAGEPPPRDAAR